1 MANLLSIAGRISLA
15 LSSAGAAVA
24 QCANVWQSELAVAG
38 TNGVTHAVVRWD
50 PDGSGPSGEVWV
62 FGGEFTRAGNLPV
75 QNLATFDPATQQWAA
90 LGGGVSGGVF
100 ALTTLPNGD
109 LVVGGNFFSAG
120 GVPANRIAR
129 WNGTAW
135 STFGAG
141 CPGPVNAITVRPNG
155 EILAGGSVGSP
166 PTAMLLSWN
175 GSSWTANS
183 SLTGFAVSA
192 LTTLANGDVVAGGL
206 LQTASGVAVRNLAR
220 WNGTSWSPLGPA
232 GAPPA
237 FSIVRA
243 LTTMSNGDLVA
254 GGAMLNLTGS
264 NTSIARWNGATWQA
278 MGAGYGPPNLSL
290 VRALAPLPNDEL
302 IAVGSPPSGGG
313 TPVAR
318 WNGTAWSTIGTQ
330 FALQGEVNGVLA
342 LPSGDVVVAGL
353 LPPPIGGGLSH
364 VARWN
369 GSSWTGL
376 VGAAGISPTTAVTAM
391 VALPGGDVVVASGA
405 KVMRRSGGRWTT
417 IGEST
422 PVPSFGAD
430 VFALAVLA
438 NGDVIAAGRFTSI
451 GGTAANSIA
460 RWNGSAWFPLGG
472 GITGPSSSVSAL
484 AVLPNGDVVAGG
496 AFAFAGGLFSQS
508 LARWDGSNWSTL
520 GSGLT
525 GSFPVAVAALRV
537 LPSGDLVVG
546 GSFGQDGSMGP
557 VRRIGRWDGVAW
569 QPFGTGMN
577 DSVAAL
583 ALLPNGDLVAGGSFT
598 LAGGVAASRL
608 ARWNGSAWSALGD
621 VNGVI
626 VNALWPLP
634 GGDLVVGGQFL
645 SVGGQPASNIAR
657 LRGSTWSSLGG
668 GCNSS
673 VFALLQTRS
682 GELLVGG
689 QFGTVGPLASPN
701 LASLATTCPATATVT
716 GAGCVGSGGTNV
728 LTATSLPWIGTTF
741 TSVATGLP
749 AVSLAVHV
757 LGSTSLAVP
766 LAAVLPQ
773 GLPGC
778 LLTAAPDVLELH
790 LPVAGTVALSV
801 PIHSSVSFV
810 GFDFHQQVVALELSP
825 AGDIIALSSTN
836 ALRVVK
842 GQF

>member
-1 MANLLSIAGRISLA
+1 MANLASIAGFVFFAVL
-15 LSSAGAAVA
+15 SAGTAVA
-24 QCANVWQSELAVAG
+24 QCANVWQSELALAG

-50 PDGSGPSGEVWV
+50 PDGSGPSSEVWV
-62 FGGEFTRAGNLPV
+62 FGGEFTRAGNLQV

-90 LGGGVSGGVF
+90 LGGGVSGAVF
-100 ALTTLPNGD
+100 ALTTLANGD
-109 LVVGGNFFSAG
+109 LVVGGNFFAAG

-135 STFGAG
+135 SVFGAG
-141 CPGPVNAITVRPNG
+141 CPGPVSAITVRPNG
-155 EILAGGSVGSP
+155 EILAGGSVGTP

-183 SLTGFAVSA
+183 SLTGLGVAA
-192 LTTLANGDVVAGGL
+192 LTTLANGDVVAGGF
-206 LQTASGVAVRNLAR
+206 LQTAGGVAVPNLAR
-220 WNGTSWSPLGPA
+220 WNGTSWSTLGTV
-232 GAPPA
+232 GAPPT
-237 FSIVRA
+237 FSSVRA
-243 LTTMSNGDLVA
+243 LATMSNGDLVV
-254 GGAMLNLTGS
+254 GGGVLYLTGS
-264 NTSIARWNGATWQA
+264 STSIARWNGATWEA
-278 MGAGYGPPNLSL
+278 MGSGYGPPNLSL
-290 VRALAPLPNDEL
+290 VKAFAPLPNGGL
-302 IAVGSPPSGGG
+302 IAVGSPPSGSG

-318 WNGTAWSTIGTQ
+318 WNGSAWATIGTQ

-376 VGAAGISPTTAVTAM
+376 AGAAGVSPTSAVTAM
-391 VALPGGDVVVASGA
+391 VSLPGGDVVVASGA

-438 NGDVIAAGRFTSI
+438 DGSVIAAGRFASI

-460 RWNGSAWFPLGG
+460 RWDGSAWFPLGG
-472 GITGPSSSVSAL
+472 GITGPSASVSAL

-508 LARWDGSNWSTL
+508 IARWDGSSWSAL

-525 GSFPVAVAALRV
+525 GSFPVAVAALLV
-537 LPSGDLVVG
+537 LPNGDLVVG
-546 GSFGQDGSMGP
+546 GSFGQDGSMGA

-577 DSVAAL
+577 DRVTAFAR
-583 ALLPNGDLVAGGSFT
+583 LPNGDLAAGGTFT
-598 LAGGVAASRL
+598 LAGGVSASRL
-608 ARWNGSAWSALGD
+608 ARWDGSAWSALGD
-621 VNGVI
+621 VNGLS

-645 SVGGQPASNIAR
+645 GIAGQPVSNIAR
-657 LRGSTWSSLGG
+657 LRGSTWSNLGG
-668 GCNSS
+668 GCNNS
-673 VFALLQTRS
+673 VFALQHTRS

-689 QFGTVGPLASPN
+689 QFGTAGPLQSPN
-701 LASLATTCPATATVT
+701 LARLTTTCPATATVT
-716 GAGCVGSGGTNV
+716 GAGCAGSGGTNV
-728 LTATSLPWIGTTF
+728 LTATSLPWLGTTF
-741 TSVATGLP
+741 TSVASGLSS
-749 AVSLAVHV
+749 VSLAVHV
-757 LGSTSLAVP
+757 LGSTSVAVP

-801 PIHSSVSFV
+801 PIHSSVNFV
-810 GFDFHQQVVALELSP
+810 GFVFHQQVVALELSP
-825 AGDIIALSSTN
+825 AADITALSSTN
-836 ALRVVK
+836 ALQVVK